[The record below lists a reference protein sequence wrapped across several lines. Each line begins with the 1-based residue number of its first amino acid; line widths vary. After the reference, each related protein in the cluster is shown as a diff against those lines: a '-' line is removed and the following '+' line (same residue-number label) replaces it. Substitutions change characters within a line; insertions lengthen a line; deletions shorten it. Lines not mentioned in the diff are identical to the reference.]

1 MNVLAHRHSPAFLSA
16 AAVAFASLLASA
28 PALAGDFQPKRVA
41 ADARWLAFVN
51 VEGIL
56 KSELGKFVTEHGG
69 ELGLEFGE
77 GDMEE
82 IEAEFGINPL
92 EDLRSVTVYGEG
104 NPEENMNVVAVLE
117 TTAAIDEAIAKL
129 SGAAADQ
136 KGDKA
141 KGDDDDDDDDDDEK
155 GDITTIDLNGQ
166 KVHVISDGD
175 QTTYLQVRPGATSAD
190 RVVIVSLNREWMAK
204 GMDVLDGKAASLASA
219 DKPAVKFKPA
229 DGTLAFAV
237 CSDLSWIEMD
247 DDEDEAASAIIKGS
261 KGVEA
266 AYGESGGDLFI
277 HLQLDTG
284 SKEDAQNLSDIAR
297 GLVAMARLAGG
308 KEPEL
313 KPLMEPMRSLEL
325 KSDGN
330 SIILNLKHDTGE
342 FIKALNAMA
351 EVSKKADEDEDEDAE
366 KVEVKAEVKIG
377 GAKDKGKD
385 KDHDR

>member
-1 MNVLAHRHSPAFLSA
+1 MHIPAHRHPPVFLGA
-16 AAVAFASLLASA
+16 AAVGVASLLAAA
-28 PALAGDFQPKRVA
+28 PAQAGDFQPKRVA

-69 ELGLEFGE
+69 EIGLEFGE
-77 GDMEE
+77 GDMDE

-92 EDLRSVTVYGEG
+92 VDLHSVTVYGEG
-104 NPEENMNVVAVLE
+104 NPEENKNVVAVLE
-117 TTAAIDEAIAKL
+117 TTAAIDEAIAQL
-129 SGAAADQ
+129 TGAAAAQ
-136 KGDKA
+136 KAEKA
-141 KGDDDDDDDDDDEK
+141 KGDDDDNN
-155 GDITTIDLNGQ
+155 GDITTIELNGH

-190 RVVIVSLNREWMAK
+190 RVVIVSLNREWMTK
-204 GMDVLDGKAASLASA
+204 GLSVLDGKAASLASA
-219 DKPAVKFKPA
+219 DKPAMNFKPV

-261 KGVEA
+261 KGIEA

-297 GLVAMARLAGG
+297 GLVAMARLAGS

-325 KSDGN
+325 KTEGN
-330 SIILNLKHDTGE
+330 AIILNLKHNTGE

-351 EVSKKADEDEDEDAE
+351 EAGKKAEKEEDEDSE
-366 KVEVKAEVKIG
+366 KAEVKIG
-377 GAKDKGKD
+377 GGKSEGKKKDD
-385 KDHDR
+385 DH